1 MSHLIKK
8 MMKVIL
14 GALTANFIVCSAL
27 LGVSHAQEI
36 KPLADFPKQAFT
48 IVSPFPPGGG
58 NDKISRLL
66 AAELSPIVGQP
77 VVVENR
83 GGAGGNLGTSSV
95 ARAKPDGYTILTSQT
110 SIIGV
115 NPALYANA
123 GFKPKQD
130 FEPLS
135 QLTSA
140 PVVFVVR
147 ADSPY
152 QTMKDYIA
160 DARAKPGVLTFAT
173 PGNGTLSHLTTSRMA
188 TQEKLQLTHIPYK
201 GAGPAVTDLMGGQ
214 VAMVVTSPSS
224 VEGLVA
230 SGKLRVIA
238 STNSDLLGV
247 FKGIATLEDQGI
259 KDMNVTDW
267 YGVFVPKGTPDERV
281 KYLESAVRKA
291 MASMEMKTKVNQS
304 GSQVVASS
312 RADFIKTVDKEIA
325 DWGAVVKAAGLKV
338 D

>member
-1 MSHLIKK
+1 MN
-8 MMKVIL
+8 
-14 GALTANFIVCSAL
+14 NFKRKSLHAIVCKAVLGTFTLAVCVSA
-27 LGVSHAQEI
+27 SYAQAL
-36 KPLADFPKQAFT
+36 KPLADFPKQSIT

-66 AAELSPIVGQP
+66 AAELAPIVGQS

-83 GGAGGNLGTSSV
+83 GGAGGNLGTASV

-115 NPALYANA
+115 NPALYSNA

-152 QTMKDYIA
+152 KTMKDYIA
-160 DARAKPGVLTFAT
+160 DARSKPGQLTFAT
-173 PGNGTLSHLTTSRMA
+173 PGNGTLSHLTTSRLA
-188 TQEKLQLTHIPYK
+188 TQEKLQLTHVPYK

-224 VEGLVA
+224 VEGLVS

-238 STNSDLLGV
+238 STNNDLLGV
-247 FKGIATLEDQGI
+247 FKGVPTLESLGI

-267 YGVFVPKGTPDERV
+267 YGVFVPKGTPADRV
-281 KYLESAVRKA
+281 AYLEAAVRQA
-291 MASMEMKTKVNQS
+291 MASADLKMKVNQG
-304 GSQVVASS
+304 GSQVVASP
-312 RADFIKTVDKEIA
+312 RADFIRTVDKEIS
-325 DWGAVVKAAGLKV
+325 DWGGVVKSSGLKV

>member
-1 MSHLIKK
+1 MIDTSKNSKSI
-8 MMKVIL
+8 IL
-14 GALTANFIVCSAL
+14 GTLAATLLVTAMASTK
-27 LGVSHAQEI
+27 SQAQEI
-36 KPLADFPKQAFT
+36 KPLADFPKQTIT

-66 AAELSPIVGQP
+66 AAELAPIVGQP

-152 QTMKDYIA
+152 KTMKDYIA
-160 DARAKPGVLTFAT
+160 DARAKPGTLTFAT

-247 FKGIATLEDQGI
+247 FKGVPTLADQGI

-267 YGVFVPKGTPDERV
+267 YGVFVPKGTPADRV
-281 KYLESAVRKA
+281 SYLEAAVRKA
-291 MASMEMKTKVNQS
+291 MASAELKLKVNQG
-304 GSQVVASS
+304 GSQVVASP